1 MDRILIIEDD
11 ADISAVEK
19 DYLEA
24 SGFSVICAE
33 DGQKG
38 LEEALSGSF
47 DLVILD
53 LMLPALDGFSICRQ
67 IRAQLDIPVII
78 VSARPEDADKIRSFG
93 LGADEYIDKPFSPAV
108 LVARV
113 NSALTRYRQLSGRS
127 RDESEIQ
134 VRNLKINTLSH
145 RVFVSGNEVYL
156 KNKEYE
162 LLLFLVLNADTV
174 FDKETLYE
182 EVWGMDS
189 SGDSATVT
197 VHINRIR
204 EKIEADPAHPQLIET
219 VWGAGYR
226 IRV

>member
-1 MDRILIIEDD
+1 MP
-11 ADISAVEK
+11 
-19 DYLEA
+19 YNTT
-24 SGFSVICAE
+24 F
-33 DGQKG
+33 
-38 LEEALSGSF
+38 
-47 DLVILD
+47 
-53 LMLPALDGFSICRQ
+53 
-67 IRAQLDIPVII
+67 
-78 VSARPEDADKIRSFG
+78 
-93 LGADEYIDKPFSPAV
+93 
-108 LVARV
+108 
-113 NSALTRYRQLSGRS
+113 QLSGRS